1 MLWHSPT
8 IYDDPWLH
16 THTHTHTHTHAHA
29 HTLPPTAL
37 STQQQDLFVLVIVRA
52 VHQNFENALND
63 VRLPDK
69 QLTVPAYFFLSITQQ
84 QPVSLAPAHQM
95 HTRCTPNA
103 HQMHTKC
110 IRSCFCH
117 PIAVTLNCPEPYIYK
132 CIRCTY
138 GTFSREITIHT
149 GTQCKCAFLAHPTVT
164 LSTASSKA
172 TSRQT

>member
-1 MLWHSPT
+1 
-8 IYDDPWLH
+8 
-16 THTHTHTHTHAHA
+16 
-29 HTLPPTAL
+29 
-37 STQQQDLFVLVIVRA
+37 LVIVRA

-84 QPVSLAPAHQM
+84 QPVSLAPAHQMHTRCTPVAHQMLTRCTPDAHQMHTRCTPDAHQMLTRCTPDAHQM